1 MARILVVDDEPAI
14 LTILDEVL
22 RDEGYEV
29 VVADDGVTAL
39 QVLAQT
45 GVDLIITDTMMP
57 RVSGLEVIRSA
68 RARPDVLDIP
78 VILMSAAARPDLD
91 GLGPVTFMA
100 KPFDLTTL
108 RHTVAKML
116 PYETDA

>member
-14 LTILDEVL
+14 LNLLDNVL
-22 RDEGYEV
+22 RDEGYQV
-29 VVADDGVTAL
+29 VVADDGVVAI
-39 QVLAQT
+39 QVLTHT

-57 RVSGLEVIRSA
+57 RLGGLEVIRSM
-68 RARPDVLDIP
+68 RERPDLPEIP
-78 VILMSAAARPDLD
+78 VILMSAAVHPDLD

-108 RHTVAKML
+108 RHTVAKAL
-116 PYETDA
+116 TFPSDD